1 MSDMEETWQ
10 DNTLQR
16 PQPAEK
22 DGATQ
27 ICVHAYG
34 RLEEVTVKPLTLPA
48 LRREARHAFDLPN
61 ADVLIKGPDGQC
73 PDSEDALRNLE
84 SVYLEL
90 PDGGLHDLEQRI
102 DQLQHMQVSYLSER
116 LASVAEELVTAQAS
130 IAGLT
135 DALIEEQAFRQEFEQ
150 AVRGEIKHES
160 GGLGAQVKKWLETL
174 EKKLCGHFEDA
185 LHSLESRVVQD
196 FQDLWQWTNEECRKT
211 TDGHKELEEKVSAM
225 RTEARTP
232 PAYSKLSARI
242 DDLCDSMVKEVQD
255 RTAETQHLRSEL
267 LKRDER
273 TESLRDFGEE
283 LHAAMATLQRG
294 QLQQDCPDVS
304 AFTALKQACEEL
316 RHLAE
321 ESAADLELKFGDMSR
336 RLEAA
341 SSDLRH
347 GLAQEAASRTEG
359 EAFVDQR
366 LAGFEAALRGEAQCR
381 NEALRRIEDHM
392 QAAAVAKEA
401 CGPDSGETPPVTAP
415 EEVQVAREEQELNQL
430 LEDQS
435 RRMADAVAV
444 ETRRREEALQQLR
457 EDCRESI
464 QREVRSRLQDHAKL
478 RQELEMERKT
488 RKEAFGMIQ
497 KAMSHCGTA

>member
-1 MSDMEETWQ
+1 MSDTE
-10 DNTLQR
+10 DSTLYR
-16 PQPAEK
+16 PRPAEK
-22 DGATQ
+22 EDEVTQ

-34 RLEEVTVKPLTLPA
+34 RLEEIAVKPLTLPA
-48 LRREARHAFDLPN
+48 LRREARRAFDLPN
-61 ADVLIKGPDGQC
+61 ADMLIKGPDGQF
-73 PDSEDALRNLE
+73 PDSADALRNLE

-102 DQLQHMQVSYLSER
+102 DQLQHMQVSYMSER
-116 LASVAEELVTAQAS
+116 LGTLTEDLATAQAS

-160 GGLGAQVKKWLETL
+160 NGLGAQVKKWLEHL
-174 EKKLCGHFEDA
+174 ETKLCNHFEDA

-196 FQDLWQWTNEECRKT
+196 FQDLWQWTSEECRKSA
-211 TDGHKELEEKVSAM
+211 DGQKSLQEKVLAVK
-225 RTEARTP
+225 TEAP
-232 PAYSKLSARI
+232 VCSKLSARI
-242 DDLCDSMVKEVQD
+242 DDLCDSLVKEVQD
-255 RTAETQHLRSEL
+255 RTAESQHLRAEL

-283 LHAAMATLQRG
+283 LHAAMAALQRG
-294 QLQQDCPDVS
+294 QLKQECPDAG

-321 ESAADLELKFGDMSR
+321 ESAADLEQKFGDMSR
-336 RLEAA
+336 RLEVA
-341 SSDLRH
+341 STDLRQ
-347 GLAQEAASRTEG
+347 GLVQEAASRTEG

-366 LAGFEAALRGEAQCR
+366 LAGFEAALRGEVQCR
-381 NEALRRIEDHM
+381 TDALRRLEDHV
-392 QAAAVAKEA
+392 QAAALAMEARGARPAESAETKE
-401 CGPDSGETPPVTAP
+401 PQLEQLV
-415 EEVQVAREEQELNQL
+415 EE
-430 LEDQS
+430 S
-435 RRMADAVAV
+435 RRAADAVAA